1 MTIGPGTRALSNIPF
16 YVSANNKRTAAMN
29 RRRRFLR
36 KTVYGLGQITPTAL
50 WIEFNTLHPNEKVSL
65 QTVKNDLRFLKD
77 SERPCLFCRQLR
89 RHESMV
95 GSESE

>member
-1 MTIGPGTRALSNIPF
+1 MPGKLTSRNWGALQKKRA
-16 YVSANNKRTAAMN
+16 RMN
-29 RRRRFLR
+29 RRRRYLQ

-50 WIEFNTLHPNEKVSL
+50 WIEFNTLNPDESVSL